1 MRIMCLHGN
10 GTNSSVL
17 DLQIAPLKHELEDGH
32 EYEIVEAAL
41 NAPRSSVP
49 GVESLSSPDHS
60 FYAYYDLND
69 LSTLR
74 IALDQLD
81 DYVST
86 EGPFDAVLGFSAG
99 AVLAATYILDKD
111 RQGSKSPFK
120 CGIFLSS
127 ADTMKEVGYLNLDA
141 YSGLIRIPTAH
152 IWGCKDQ
159 VAPTGGEDL
168 ARMCDSACRYTLVHG
183 EGHEIPR
190 KEYLVETVHLIR
202 KTIYLASR

>member
-1 MRIMCLHGN
+1 MKIMCLHGN

-17 DLQIAPLKHELEDGH
+17 DLQIAPLKHELEDDH
-32 EYEIVEAAL
+32 EYEFVEAAL

-74 IALDQLD
+74 TALNQLD

-99 AVLAATYILDKD
+99 AVLAAMYLLDKD
-111 RQGSKSPFK
+111 RQGSTSPFK
-120 CGIFLSS
+120 CGIFLST
-127 ADTMKEVGYLNLDA
+127 ADVTMETKYLDLDA
-141 YSGLIRIPTAH
+141 SPVLIRIPTAH
-152 IWGCKDQ
+152 IWGCNDPI
-159 VAPTGGEDL
+159 APTGGQDL
-168 ARMCDSACRYTLVHG
+168 GRMCDSACRFTLVHG
-183 EGHEIPR
+183 GGHEIPR
-190 KEYLVETVHLIR
+190 REYLTESVHLIR
-202 KTIYLASR
+202 KTMYSASH